1 MMLVIVMGV
10 LEYYAILFLKNYGA
24 LFIVVFADFGAT
36 IELHILHFVTEFV
49 LVLMPHTKKAQK
61 IGPKTIKRNYTF
73 PLPPPTEIFL
83 EQR

>member
-1 MMLVIVMGV
+1 MDFGGGKKEMMLVIVMGV

-36 IELHILHFVTEFV
+36 IELHILHFVTAFV

-61 IGPKTIKRNYTF
+61 NWS
-73 PLPPPTEIFL
+73 EDD
-83 EQR
+83 